1 MSISKQ
7 RNSHSFNQ
15 LGLLLLREA
24 HLEWQQKYTL
34 SGILFYAF
42 CMVFIISLSLSR
54 SVNPAIWNGVLW
66 IILMFAAVN
75 SAAKSFLSESTGQ
88 RYYLYQLTGPGVLIL
103 ARIIYNSILLILLSL
118 TILLF
123 YALFSGFPVQSPG
136 WYAVC
141 VAIGSMGFASVLT
154 LISGISALAGNRPAL
169 MAILGFPILI
179 PFLNVL
185 IRMSRIALDG
195 LDTSLLYGDLL
206 FSGIMILLSITLSYL
221 LFPYLWRE

>member
-1 MSISKQ
+1 VSITSLNSLVGIKQ
-7 RNSHSFNQ
+7 LR
-15 LGLLLLREA
+15 LLLLREA

-54 SVNPAIWNGVLW
+54 SVNPAIWNGIFW
-66 IILMFAAVN
+66 IILLFAAVN
-75 SAAKSFLSESTGQ
+75 TAAKSFLSESPGQ
-88 RYYLYQLTGPGVLIL
+88 RYYLYQLAGPGMLIL
-103 ARIIYNSILLILLSL
+103 ARILYNAGLLIALSL
-118 TILLF
+118 VILIL

-136 WYAVC
+136 MFALC
-141 VAIGSMGFASVLT
+141 VVIGSTGFASVLT

-195 LDTSLLYGDLL
+195 LDTSLMQGDLL
-206 FSGIMILLSITLSYL
+206 FSGMMILLSITLSYL

>member
-1 MSISKQ
+1 MSNASPNSLGAFKQ
-7 RNSHSFNQ
+7 LRW
-15 LGLLLLREA
+15 LLLREA
-24 HLEWQQKYTL
+24 QLEWQQKYTL

-54 SVNPAIWNGVLW
+54 SVNPAIWNGIFW
-66 IILMFAAVN
+66 IILLFAAVN
-75 SAAKSFLSESTGQ
+75 TAAKSFLSESPGQ
-88 RYYLYQLTGPGVLIL
+88 RYYLYQLAGPGMLIL
-103 ARIIYNSILLILLSL
+103 ARILYNAGLLIVLSL
-118 TILLF
+118 IILIL

-136 WYAVC
+136 MFALC
-141 VAIGSMGFASVLT
+141 VILGSMGFASVLT

-195 LDTSLLYGDLL
+195 LDTSLMQGDLL
-206 FSGIMILLSITLSYL
+206 FSGMMILLSITLSYL

>member
-1 MSISKQ
+1 MLK
-7 RNSHSFNQ
+7 
-15 LGLLLLREA
+15 REA
-24 HLEWQQKYTL
+24 MLEWEQKYTL

-54 SVNPAIWNGVLW
+54 SVNPAIWNGIFW

-75 SAAKSFLSESTGQ
+75 SAAKSFLSESTGL
-88 RYYLYQLTGPGVLIL
+88 RYYLYQLTGPGTLIL
-103 ARIIYNSILLILLSL
+103 ARIIYNTFLLATLGLVILGL
-118 TILLF
+118 
-123 YALFSGFPVQSPG
+123 YALFSGFPVQSPA
-136 WYAVC
+136 WYALC
-141 VAIGSMGFASVLT
+141 VVTGSAGFASVLT
-154 LISGISALAGNRPAL
+154 LISGIAALAGNKTAL

-195 LDTSLLYGDLL
+195 LEPSLLYGDLL
-206 FSGIMILLSITLSYL
+206 FCSMMILLSVTLSYL

>member
-1 MSISKQ
+1 MSNTSLNSLVGFKQ
-7 RNSHSFNQ
+7 LRM
-15 LGLLLLREA
+15 LLLREVQ
-24 HLEWQQKYTL
+24 LEWQQKYTL

-54 SVNPAIWNGVLW
+54 SVNPAIWNGIFW
-66 IILMFAAVN
+66 IILLFAAVN
-75 SAAKSFLSESTGQ
+75 TAAKSFLSESPGQ
-88 RYYLYQLTGPGVLIL
+88 RYYLYQLAGPGMLIL
-103 ARIIYNSILLILLSL
+103 ARILYNASLLIALSL
-118 TILLF
+118 VILIL

-136 WYAVC
+136 MFALC
-141 VAIGSMGFASVLT
+141 VVIGSTGFASVLT

-195 LDTSLLYGDLL
+195 LDNSLMQGDFF
-206 FSGIMILLSITLSYL
+206 FSGMMILLSITLSYL